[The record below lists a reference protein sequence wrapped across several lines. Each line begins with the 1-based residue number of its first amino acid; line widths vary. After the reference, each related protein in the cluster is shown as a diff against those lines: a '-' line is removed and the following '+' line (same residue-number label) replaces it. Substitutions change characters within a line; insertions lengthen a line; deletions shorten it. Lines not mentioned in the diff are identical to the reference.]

1 MHLIL
6 NGIPFV
12 IYSTNAAIAI
22 APTLIEPG
30 KETTKFRVYATAE
43 DNDDNTTNN
52 SSSTTNNNSS
62 STTTIHNGPRNGK
75 SSWAQGV
82 RKHYELMRTHQTY
95 AFVERMEKKWL
106 TFDKA
111 KLTIK
116 EAFALLDDY
125 VDSADPDI
133 NLPNLVHL
141 LQTAESIRAA
151 GKPEWLQIIGLV
163 HDMGKIMF
171 NWGTPA
177 DGQGKRVDEPQ
188 YALGG
193 DTFVVGCALPDAAM
207 VLPEFN
213 KLNPD
218 MENPLYNT
226 PNGIYTP
233 GCGIMNL
240 KYAFGHDE
248 YMYRMIL
255 HNHCDKNFPPEALAI
270 LRLHSFYP
278 WHTGN
283 AYKQFE
289 QPGDEKYLTAI
300 RDFNQFDLYSKAS
313 EIPDVEKL
321 WPYYQS
327 LIDKY
332 LPGKLDW

>member
-1 MHLIL
+1 
-6 NGIPFV
+6 
-12 IYSTNAAIAI
+12 
-22 APTLIEPG
+22 
-30 KETTKFRVYATAE
+30 
-43 DNDDNTTNN
+43 
-52 SSSTTNNNSS
+52 
-62 STTTIHNGPRNGK
+62 
-75 SSWAQGV
+75 
-82 RKHYELMRTHQTY
+82 MRIHQTY
-95 AFVERMEKKWL
+95 DFVERMEKKWF

-116 EAFALLDDY
+116 EAFTLLDDY

-133 NLPNLVHL
+133 NVPNVIHA
-141 LQTAESIRAA
+141 LQTAEAIRAA
-151 GKPEWLQIIGLV
+151 NKPEWMQLIGLI
-163 HDMGKIMF
+163 HDLGKLMCQ
-171 NWGTPA
+171 WGTKE
-177 DGQGKRVDEPQ
+177 DGQGRRVDEPQ

-193 DTFVVGCALPDAAM
+193 DTWVVGCQLPDEAM

-218 MENPLYNT
+218 MQNPLYNT
-226 PNGIYTP
+226 ANGIYTP

-248 YMYRMIL
+248 YMYRMVI
-255 HNHCDKNFPPEALAI
+255 HNKCDKNFPHEALAI

-289 QPGDEKYLTAI
+289 MEGDDKFLLAI

-313 EIPDVEKL
+313 EIPDMETL
-321 WPYYQS
+321 WPYYQG

-332 LPGKLDW
+332 VPGKLDW